1 MSIELFIQSG
11 PQDNGRAQRLDHTVI
26 TIGRDPT
33 STLLFDMASD
43 LEVSTRHAEIRQQ
56 DGQYAITDKDSTN
69 GTFVNGG
76 RVRGWRILNVGDV
89 INLGHAGPELR
100 VVAIDDQVWHKT
112 VKSKIPFGPFK
123 SEPPWRTPQR
133 ISETV
138 ADVVGRETRTLKLA
152 VGGTVAVVLLLGV
165 LGWYY
170 LRSTSEDTQLW
181 REVTAPA
188 IQRAN
193 EDAVVLVETDI
204 PGSCTACE
212 GTGFSISPEGLI
224 VTNRHVVV
232 QKRVPARFVR
242 VKFANTRQWLRA
254 RVLRVWPDATVDVA
268 LLQVEPKD
276 RYPTV
281 VGLSQSGADLPVGS
295 AVMTMGFPLG
305 TGLRMEGSGA
315 SASARTTVTMGAI
328 AKLLPDVI
336 QIDAF
341 ADHGSSG
348 SPVFDRHGH
357 AVGVVSGGARDDV
370 RRIVYVVPS
379 NLILQLRD
387 SVAGR

>member
-11 PQDNGRAQRLDHTVI
+11 PKDEGRTERLDHSLI

-33 STLLFDMASD
+33 STLRFDMASD
-43 LEVSTRHAEIRQQ
+43 LEVSTRHAEIRLQ
-56 DGQYAITDKDSTN
+56 DGQYAIIDKESTN

-76 RVRGWRILNVGDV
+76 RVREWRVLNVGDV
-89 INLGHAGPELR
+89 INLGNSGPELR
-100 VVAIDDQVWHKT
+100 VTAIDDQIWHKT
-112 VKSKIPFGPFK
+112 VKSKITLPPLP
-123 SEPPWRTPQR
+123 SNPPWRPPQR

-138 ADVVGRETRTLKLA
+138 ADVVDRETRALKMA
-152 VGGTVAVVLLLGV
+152 VSGTVAIVLLLGAG
-165 LGWYY
+165 GWYF
-170 LRSTSEDTQLW
+170 LRSTSEDSELW

-193 EDAVVLVETDI
+193 GDAVVLVETEI
-204 PGSCTACE
+204 AGACRACE

-224 VTNRHVVV
+224 VTNRHVVI
-232 QKRVPARFVR
+232 QKRVQARFVR

-254 RVLRVWPDATVDVA
+254 RVLKVWPDSTVDVA
-268 LLQVEPKD
+268 LLQVEAKN

-281 VGLSQSGADLPVGS
+281 VGLSPNGADLPVGS

-305 TGLRMEGSGA
+305 TDLKMEGSGA
-315 SASARTTVTMGAI
+315 SANVRATVTMGAI
-328 AKLLPDVI
+328 AKLLPDFI

-357 AVGVVSGGARDDV
+357 AIGVVSGGARRDV

-379 NLILQLRD
+379 NLILRLRD
-387 SVAGR
+387 NAR